1 MNGDHTL
8 WYAALK
14 ARDPKFDGRIFVGVS
29 STGIYCRPVCSA
41 RTPKAENCHF
51 YPSAAAAERDGYRP
65 CLKCRPELAPG
76 LSVVDLSGRY
86 IQVAIRLIEQGFL
99 NSHSC
104 EELAARLGIS
114 DRQLRRVFAASFGAS
129 PVEYAQS
136 CRLLQA
142 KRLLM
147 DTRLPLAEVAL
158 SAGFSS
164 LRRFNEL
171 FSARYR
177 MTPSSLRTQSTGQDD
192 GLTLFL
198 SYRPPYDWPW
208 MMGFLASRAVDGVDC
223 VTAEGHYLRSLLA
236 GSGETAAWGWIRV
249 VPEEKRSR
257 VRVQVAP
264 ALTRHVPEVL
274 RRVRQLLDLDADPQ
288 AILNDLRELAADSP
302 GLRLPG
308 CVDAFE
314 QSVRAIL
321 GQVVSV
327 RMAARFAGEV
337 ARRWGQ
343 AIETP
348 FGEITHL
355 FPEARTLAQV
365 APEELKSIGIPLR
378 RAASVV
384 LLAAAVCEGRLS
396 LDNVL
401 DVEGQIAV
409 LTAIPGI
416 GKWTATYV
424 AMRAWSWPDA
434 FLQDDY
440 LIKQRFPGMT
450 PGKIARYAERWR
462 PWRAYA
468 TLHLWHNDNWLQQ
481 QPAATAANGDA

>member
-29 STGIYCRPVCSA
+29 STGIYCRPVCGA

-86 IQVAIRLIEQGFL
+86 IQVAVQLIEQGFL
-99 NSHSC
+99 NQHSC
-104 EELAARLGIS
+104 ADLAARLGIS
-114 DRQLRRVFAASFGAS
+114 ARQLRRIFAASFGAS
-129 PVEYAQS
+129 PIVYAQS
-136 CRLLQA
+136 SRLLQA

-158 SAGFSS
+158 GAGFSS

-177 MTPSSLRTQSTGQDD
+177 MTPSSLRAQSAGQEE
-192 GLTLFL
+192 GLALFL
-198 SYRPPYDWPW
+198 SYRPPYDWRW
-208 MMGFLASRAVDGVDC
+208 MMAFLAARAVSGVDC
-223 VTAEGHYLRSLLA
+223 VTAEGHYLRSLRA
-236 GSGETAAWGWIRV
+236 GCGDTAAWGWIRV
-249 VPEEKRSR
+249 APEEKRAR
-257 VRVQVAP
+257 VRVHIAP
-264 ALTRHVPEVL
+264 ALMRHVPEVL

-288 AILNDLRELAADSP
+288 AILNDLGTLAAEHP

-327 RMAARFAGEV
+327 RMAARLAGEV
-337 ARRWGQ
+337 ARRWGT
-343 AIETP
+343 AVDTP
-348 FGEITHL
+348 FADITHL
-355 FPEARTLAQV
+355 FPTAQTLAQV

-378 RAASVV
+378 RAASIT
-384 LLAAAVCEGRLS
+384 LLAAAVCAGRLK
-396 LDNVL
+396 LENVL
-401 DVEGQIAV
+401 DIEGQIAA

-416 GKWTATYV
+416 GTWTATYV
-424 AMRAWSWPDA
+424 AMRAWNWPDA
-434 FLQDDY
+434 FLQGDY

-450 PGKIARYAERWR
+450 PGAIVRYAERWR

-468 TLHLWHNDNWLQQ
+468 TLHLWHNDNWLL
-481 QPAATAANGDA
+481 QPQTETDDELP